1 MISYVKE
8 RLLRFIT
15 HYLPKRGR
23 RILFVVT
30 CYLTWSKVKDEQRMK
45 HDIIEINNK
54 LHLSKDEQALQ
65 FALEIRHILFQLK
78 DFKSLLSLKGE
89 DLNPKAIV
97 SNIPAWMRYDENIKR
112 VYDELSC
119 VFKPRYQTQIAC

>member
-23 RILFVVT
+23 RILFVV
-30 CYLTWSKVKDEQRMK
+30 VKDEQRMK

-97 SNIPAWMRYDENIKR
+97 NNIPAWMRYDENTKR

>member
-54 LHLSKDEQALQ
+54 LHLSKDEQ
-65 FALEIRHILFQLK
+65 RC
-78 DFKSLLSLKGE
+78 SLL
-89 DLNPKAIV
+89 
-97 SNIPAWMRYDENIKR
+97 
-112 VYDELSC
+112 
-119 VFKPRYQTQIAC
+119 